1 MYLFYLTKVEIVEG
15 KEARL
20 MANWREYSMNFSL
33 PIQNIYDLL
42 FNEKPKRKIPE
53 MKFFILGSKICNYS
67 IKIDYY

>member
-1 MYLFYLTKVEIVEG
+1 
-15 KEARL
+15 